1 MPTQTHTQAAQ
12 IRATTNP
19 DSASAIDLHHTAA
32 LVSLGTARRSTTP
45 TSNQPPTPTNDL
57 DDEPDLDKPDDFNPS
72 GDDPS
77 DDGPGHDR
85 LGDDLDNDEDPLPE
99 DDIEPGEST
108 VTDTSSNEPEQ
119 LDRGFTSGILLNLF
133 SQSLASLG
141 TPIQP
146 IPLPLFP
153 THPPT
158 PLNTMSGSSSKAPV
172 GNATK
177 ATELKIGAPSD
188 FDGNQKNAM
197 SWLYSVQTYLL
208 VNEELYDTDTKKVV
222 YALSYM
228 KKDVAHSWAAT
239 FQKTS
244 LEKNPPSFST
254 FANFIKDFKASFTS
268 TDATGTA
275 IAKLRILKQKDSF
288 FSQGLKPFIANRIHM
303 METTPTKITE
313 WYTQAQKFDAKW
325 RKVNETFGRKE
336 KKMFHPRN
344 SFAEEKDPNAMDVD
358 GVRLSK
364 EERDCHIKEGRCFGC
379 GNKGHLSRECPD
391 KGKAPQKKVKKIRK
405 IVEVEESDDDEKV
418 AGPSIALVNIA
429 RALGKDF

>member
-1 MPTQTHTQAAQ
+1 
-12 IRATTNP
+12 
-19 DSASAIDLHHTAA
+19 
-32 LVSLGTARRSTTP
+32 
-45 TSNQPPTPTNDL
+45 
-57 DDEPDLDKPDDFNPS
+57 
-72 GDDPS
+72 
-77 DDGPGHDR
+77 
-85 LGDDLDNDEDPLPE
+85 
-99 DDIEPGEST
+99 
-108 VTDTSSNEPEQ
+108 
-119 LDRGFTSGILLNLF
+119 
-133 SQSLASLG
+133 
-141 TPIQP
+141 
-146 IPLPLFP
+146 
-153 THPPT
+153 
-158 PLNTMSGSSSKAPV
+158 MSGSSSKALV

-208 VNEELYDTDTKKVV
+208 VNEELYDTNTKKVV
-222 YALSYM
+222 YTLSYM

-244 LEKNPPSFST
+244 LEKNPPSFGT
-254 FANFIKDFKASFTS
+254 FADFIKDFKASFTS
-268 TDATGTA
+268 ADTAGTA
-275 IAKLRILKQKDSF
+275 IAKLRTLKQKDSVEQYITDF
-288 FSQGLKPFIANRIHM
+288 RTA
-303 METTPTKITE
+303 ITE

-325 RKVNETFGRKE
+325 RKVNETFGKKE

-364 EERDCHIKEGRCFGC
+364 EERDRHIKEGRCFGC

-391 KGKAPQKKVKKIRK
+391 KGKTPQKKVKKICK
-405 IVEVEESDDDEKV
+405 IVEEEESDDEEKV